1 MKLGLCTGLI
11 AGLIAIAAPPAT
23 AAPVTVNLRIEG
35 PSKTLFEGPVTTDAR
50 PFHFSGDIDHECGEP
65 AVTRGAV
72 VTAASD
78 AAPFT
83 TKGTWFDAFGSPS
96 FSEIAGENVDFNGA
110 TNRYLVE
117 YLNGTPSQ
125 VGSCDETVAP
135 GDSVLY
141 AYGTGSEP
149 LLALGGPEKVK
160 PGERATLTV
169 TAGRTAVA
177 GATVDGA
184 QTGADGT
191 VTVGPLTRGD
201 HVYKAIKDG
210 SIRSNAVHVC
220 ATDGGDGAC
229 GSPTTGPMLAPAAR
243 DRTPP
248 TARLTG
254 FKDHAVLLRG
264 PRELRGTFSDAAVVK
279 LRLTKRLGK
288 RCWYFSGRSERF
300 VGTRCGRGAYFK
312 IGDRADWSYLLPS
325 RLTRG
330 RYVLDAIAIDAA
342 GNRTPLAR
350 GTTRVVFTV
359 R

>member
-1 MKLGLCTGLI
+1 M
-11 AGLIAIAAPPAT
+11 AAPI
-23 AAPVTVNLRIEG
+23 TVNLRIEG
-35 PSKTLFEGPVTTDAR
+35 PTKTLFEGPVTTDAR
-50 PFHFSGDIDHECGEP
+50 PFHFSGDVDHECGEP

-83 TKGTWFDAFGSPS
+83 TKGTWFEAFGSPS
-96 FSEIAGENVDFNGA
+96 FSEIAGENVEFDGA
-110 TNRYLVE
+110 TSRYLVE
-117 YLNGTPSQ
+117 YLNGAVSQ
-125 VGSCDETVAP
+125 LGSCDEPVAA

-149 LLALGGPEKVK
+149 LLALAAPEKVK
-160 PGERATLTV
+160 PGESATLTV
-169 TAGRTAVA
+169 SAARTPVA
-177 GATVDGA
+177 GASVGGA
-184 QTGADGT
+184 QTAANGT

-229 GSPTTGPMLAPAAR
+229 GSPIVAGAAPGVAAP
-243 DRTPP
+243 DKTPP
-248 TARLTG
+248 TAKLSGLT
-254 FKDHAVLLRG
+254 DHAVLTRG
-264 PRELRGTFSDAAVVK
+264 PRELRGSFSDAAVVK
-279 LRLTKRLGK
+279 LRLTKRLGTH
-288 RCWYFSGRSERF
+288 CSYFSGRKERF
-300 VGTRCGRGAYFK
+300 VRTHCGRGAYFA

-330 RYVLDAIAIDAA
+330 RYVLDAIAIDGA
-342 GNRTPLAR
+342 GNRTPLQR

>member
-1 MKLGLCTGLI
+1 MKLGLCSGLI
-11 AGLIAIAAPPAT
+11 AGLICTSPAL
-23 AAPVTVNLRIEG
+23 AAPVTINLRIEG
-35 PSKTLFEGPVTTDAR
+35 PTKTLFEGPVTTDAR
-50 PFHFSGDIDHECGEP
+50 PFHFTGDVDHECGEP

-96 FSEIAGENVDFNGA
+96 FSEIAGENVAFDGA

-117 YLNGTPSQ
+117 YLNGTASQ
-125 VGSCDETVAP
+125 LGSCDETVAP
-135 GDSVLY
+135 GDSILY

-149 LLALGGPEKVK
+149 LLVLGGPGKVK
-160 PGERATLTV
+160 PGERATLSV
-169 TAGRTAVA
+169 TSARTAVA
-177 GATVDGA
+177 GATVDGL

-201 HVYKAIKDG
+201 HVYKATKDG

-229 GSPTTGPMLAPAAR
+229 GSAIAAPLVPAAAP
-243 DRTPP
+243 DKTPP
-248 TARLTG
+248 TARLAGLT
-254 FKDHAVLLRG
+254 DHAVLARG
-264 PRELRGTFSDAAVVK
+264 PRELRGAFSDAAVVK

-288 RCWYFSGRSERF
+288 RCWYFSGGKERF
-300 VGTRCGRGAYFK
+300 VGTRCGKGAYFK
-312 IGDRADWSYLLPS
+312 IGDTAAWSYLLPA
-325 RLTRG
+325 RLARG

>member
-1 MKLGLCTGLI
+1 MKLGLCAGLI
-11 AGLIAIAAPPAT
+11 AGLICTSPAL
-23 AAPVTVNLRIEG
+23 AAPVTVTLRIEG

-50 PFHFSGDIDHECGEP
+50 PFHFTGDIDHECGEP

-83 TKGTWFDAFGSPS
+83 TKGTWFAAYGSPS
-96 FSEIAGENVDFNGA
+96 FSEIAGENVEFDGT

-117 YLNGTPSQ
+117 YKNGTSSP
-125 VGSCDETVAP
+125 VGSCDEPVAT

-149 LLALGGPEKVK
+149 LLALAGPPAVK
-160 PGERATLTV
+160 PGENATLTV
-169 TAGRTAVA
+169 TASGAAVA
-177 GATVDGA
+177 GATVDGV
-184 QTGADGT
+184 QTGVGGT

-201 HVYKAIKDG
+201 HVYKAAKDG

-220 ATDGGDGAC
+220 ATDGADGVC
-229 GSPTTGPMLAPAAR
+229 GSPTVTSPLVPAAP
-243 DRTPP
+243 DKTPP
-248 TARLTG
+248 TARLAGLT
-254 FKDHAVLLRG
+254 DHVALSRG
-264 PRELRGTFSDAAVVK
+264 PRELRGSFSDAAVVK

-288 RCWYFSGRSERF
+288 RCWFFSGRSERF
-300 VGTRCGRGAYFK
+300 IGTHCGRGAYFK
-312 IGDRADWSYLLPS
+312 IGTSADWSYLLPS